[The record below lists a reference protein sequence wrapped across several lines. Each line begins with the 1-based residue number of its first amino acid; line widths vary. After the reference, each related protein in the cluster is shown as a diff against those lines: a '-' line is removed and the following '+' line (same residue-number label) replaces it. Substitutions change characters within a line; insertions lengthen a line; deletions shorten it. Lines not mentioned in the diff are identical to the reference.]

1 MACLGRSPMTNYP
14 FVFYSSR
21 VDKKITEIG
30 EKVENQFEAN
40 SGSQMSMLLRT
51 HANLTPS
58 FRYEN
63 KKRLLRKNIICSM
76 FGNLVKTNLE
86 QQSPMKISTKIVKFI
101 YLKIEY

>member
-1 MACLGRSPMTNYP
+1 MKLKNGMPWSPMTNYP

-63 KKRLLRKNIICSM
+63 KKRL
-76 FGNLVKTNLE
+76 F
-86 QQSPMKISTKIVKFI
+86 QAKI
-101 YLKIEY
+101 